1 MYVEKQIRSLTK
13 KLDAALWMWNVILW
27 VTISVSL
34 AYFAWLALFRD
45 LLEPV
50 FAGGSVIQL
59 DLLQTLAFFVAV
71 TALGGTVVV
80 ATMNKTYMLGTE
92 LVVVSQIWDSEDLA
106 AYRPSRLRRAINLG
120 PWIWCIVQLG
130 LAILILC
137 QGVAESSLSSSRENV
152 TYVVIG
158 GWLAAACAG
167 GWVVI
172 VIVASAMF
180 TYLYVEVRHAVAVVS
195 EWQQMQR
202 ESSNS

>member
-13 KLDAALWMWNVILW
+13 TLDTAFWMWNVILW

-59 DLLQTLAFFVAV
+59 DLLQTLVFFVAV

-80 ATMNKTYMLGTE
+80 ATMNKIHTLASE
-92 LVVVSQIWDSEDLA
+92 VIVSQIWDSGDLVEH
-106 AYRPSRLRRAINLG
+106 RPSRLRRAIDLG

-137 QGVAESSLSSSRENV
+137 QGVAEASLSSSRENV

-167 GWVVI
+167 SWVVI

-180 TYLYVEVRHAVAVVS
+180 TYLYVEVRHVVAVVS
-195 EWQQMQR
+195 EWRQMQR

>member
-1 MYVEKQIRSLTK
+1 MYVEKEIRSLTK
-13 KLDAALWMWNVILW
+13 KLDTAFWMWNVILW
-27 VTISVSL
+27 VTISISL

-50 FAGGSVIQL
+50 FAVGSVIQL

-80 ATMNKTYMLGTE
+80 ATMNKIHTLASE
-92 LVVVSQIWDSEDLA
+92 VIVSQIWDSGDLVEH
-106 AYRPSRLRRAINLG
+106 RPSRLRRAIDLG
-120 PWIWCIVQLG
+120 PWIWCIVQL
-130 LAILILC
+130 
-137 QGVAESSLSSSRENV
+137 AEASLSSSRENV

-167 GWVVI
+167 SWVVI

-180 TYLYVEVRHAVAVVS
+180 TYLYVEVRHVVAVVS
-195 EWQQMQR
+195 EWRQMQR
-202 ESSNS
+202 DSSNS